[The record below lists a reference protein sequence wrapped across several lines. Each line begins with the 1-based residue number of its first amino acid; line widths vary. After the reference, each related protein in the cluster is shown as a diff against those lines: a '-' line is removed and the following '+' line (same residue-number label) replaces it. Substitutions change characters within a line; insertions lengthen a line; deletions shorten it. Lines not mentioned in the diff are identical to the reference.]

1 MRYSYPCRVEPDGDG
16 WSVSFPDVPE
26 AAMSACNRAE
36 ALDLAEEAL
45 VGALAG
51 YVEARWT
58 LPPPGAPGR
67 GQVMVDVSPLVAA
80 KLALYAA
87 MQRKRITKV
96 ELARRLGVSDTTVHR
111 IVDPE
116 HRSHIDQ
123 VERALRAVGRTLVV
137 DDRAIIERGPHDAE
151 DYYRAAKVLP
161 RLRQGEERVH
171 AAEEVRRPLGLD
183 D

>member
-26 AAMSACNRAE
+26 AAMSARSRAE
-36 ALDLAEEAL
+36 ALDLAGEAL

-58 LPPPGAPGR
+58 LPPPGAPGP

-116 HRSHIDQ
+116 HRSHIEQ

-137 DDRAIIERGPHDAE
+137 DDRAIIARDLHAE
-151 DYYRAAKVLP
+151 DYHRAAQVLQ
-161 RLRQGEERVH
+161 RLRKGDERVH
-171 AAEEVRRPLGLD
+171 AAEDVRRDLGLD
-183 D
+183 N

>member
-1 MRYSYPCRVEPDGDG
+1 MRYSYP
-16 WSVSFPDVPE
+16 VPH
-26 AAMSACNRAE
+26 RARRRGVVRE
-36 ALDLAEEAL
+36 LPGRPGSCHVGVPAWQRPSIVAEEAL

-58 LPPPGAPGR
+58 LPPPGAPGP
-67 GQVMVDVSPLVAA
+67 GQVMVSVPPLVAA
-80 KLALYAA
+80 KLALYAV
-87 MQRKRITKV
+87 MQRQRITKV

-137 DDRAIIERGPHDAE
+137 DDCALERSPGDAE
-151 DYYRAAKVLP
+151 DYYLAADVLQ
-161 RLRQGEERVH
+161 RIRKGEEDVH
-171 AAEEVRRPLGLD
+171 AADHVRRDLGLD

>member
-1 MRYSYPCRVEPDGDG
+1 MQYSYPCRIVRDGDG
-16 WSVSFPDVPE
+16 WSVRFPDIPE
-26 AAMSACNRAE
+26 AVMSGRSYSE

-51 YVEARWT
+51 YVEARWA
-58 LPPPGAPGR
+58 LPTPGARAPG
-67 GQVMVDVSPLVAA
+67 QDMVTVPPLVAA
-80 KLALYAA
+80 KLALYSV
-87 MQRKRITKV
+87 MHGQRITKV

-137 DDRAIIERGPHDAE
+137 DDRAILHESRPDA
-151 DYYRAAKVLP
+151 ASP
-161 RLRQGEERVH
+161 
-171 AAEEVRRPLGLD
+171 
-183 D
+183 

>member
-1 MRYSYPCRVEPDGDG
+1 MRYAYPCVLAPEDGEG
-16 WSVSFPDVPE
+16 WSASFPDVPE
-26 AAMSACNRAE
+26 AVMSAPSHAE
-36 ALDLAEEAL
+36 ALDVAEEAL

-58 LPPPGAPGR
+58 LPPPGAPGP
-67 GQVMVDVSPLVAA
+67 GQVMVSVPPLVAA
-80 KLALYAA
+80 KLALYAV
-87 MQRKRITKV
+87 MQRQRITKV

-137 DDRAIIERGPHDAE
+137 DDCALERSPGDAE
-151 DYYRAAKVLP
+151 DYYLAADVLQ
-161 RLRQGEERVH
+161 RIRKGEEEVH
-171 AAEEVRRPLGLD
+171 AADQVRRDLGLD

>member
-1 MRYSYPCRVEPDGDG
+1 MRYSYPCRIARDGEG
-16 WSVSFPDVPE
+16 WSASFPDVPE
-26 AAMSACNRAE
+26 AVMSASSLAE

-58 LPPPGAPGR
+58 LPPPGAPGP
-67 GQVMVDVSPLVAA
+67 GQVMVAVPPLVAA
-80 KLALYAA
+80 KLALYAV
-87 MQRKRITKV
+87 MQRQRITKV

-137 DDRAIIERGPHDAE
+137 DDCALERGPGDAE
-151 DYYRAAKVLP
+151 DYYLAADVLQ
-161 RLRQGEERVH
+161 RIRKGDEQVH
-171 AAEEVRRPLGLD
+171 ASEHVRRDLGLD